1 MASRCS
7 SADWA
12 CMACSWCAADMG
24 GGRPPCSSR
33 GYGVPGGRTQK
44 TLRPGGADGWGGGL
58 AVGGGGVFLPKTG
71 WRSISCSCGGWPR
84 RALGMAPGG
93 YGKRARCGP
102 AARGSTARGWPPE
115 PGGHT
120 RHSPPPSG
128 CQSRPFRAQRFK
140 EKLITV
146 HATPGNNDTASSD
159 FSSLG
164 GQQPKLEGEKPS

>member
-24 GGRPPCSSR
+24 GGRPPGSSR
-33 GYGVPGGRTQK
+33 GYGAPGRGRGDKEVQTKGRAQG
-44 TLRPGGADGWGGGL
+44 RHRVGDGGASS
-58 AVGGGGVFLPKTG
+58 LPKTG
-71 WRSISCSCGGWPR
+71 WRSISCSCGGWPMR
-84 RALGMAPGG
+84 GLGMAPGG

-128 CQSRPFRAQRFK
+128 RQSLTFRGTEDPRKAHHSHCMQRCV
-140 EKLITV
+140 L
-146 HATPGNNDTASSD
+146 
-159 FSSLG
+159 
-164 GQQPKLEGEKPS
+164 